1 MKAAARLIIASL
13 TLAVFV
19 SGCALALRTPNV
31 ADLQRNPAR
40 YHDKTVSVN
49 GVVTTSWGIPLVP
62 FRLYKID
69 DGTGELTVI
78 SNRSWAP
85 TRGARV
91 RVKGKVNE
99 LGTLGGRALGLHIQ
113 ERSIRVFGN

>member
-19 SGCALALRTPNV
+19 SGCALTLRTPNV

-113 ERSIRVFGN
+113 ERSIHVFGN